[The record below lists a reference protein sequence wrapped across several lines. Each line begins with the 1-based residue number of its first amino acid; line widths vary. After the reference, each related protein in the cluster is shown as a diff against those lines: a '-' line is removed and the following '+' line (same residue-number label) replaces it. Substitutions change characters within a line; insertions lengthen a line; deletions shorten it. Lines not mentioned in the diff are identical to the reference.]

1 MPQSLSRVLVHLVF
15 GTKNRVPWI
24 LQETRSELH
33 AYLGGIIRNHGCWPI
48 EIGGVHDHVHVLLGL
63 ARTVSVA
70 EIVASL
76 KANSSKWIKGK
87 RGDLNQFQWQAGYAA
102 FSVDPLNLDALVNY
116 IRNQKEHHR
125 SKSFQ
130 DEYRE
135 FLKAHGIQFEEK
147 YVWE

>member
-15 GTKNRVPWI
+15 GTKDRVPWMNREI
-24 LQETRSELH
+24 RSELH
-33 AYLGGIIRNHGCWPI
+33 AYLGGITRNHGGWPI
-48 EIGGVHDHVHVLLGL
+48 EIGGVEDHVHICLGL
-63 ARTVSVA
+63 ARTTSVA
-70 EIVASL
+70 EMVSAL
-76 KANSSKWIKGK
+76 KASSSKWMKNK
-87 RGDLNQFQWQAGYAA
+87 HRDLNQFQWQAGYAA

-116 IRNQKEHHR
+116 IRNQEEHHR